1 LVILVVDNLS
11 PFTQDILD
19 CLDKLG
25 AKSVCRKFSELGSSS
40 NDGIT
45 YNGTNN
51 YNCNHRYNK
60 VILSGRQK
68 NNKEINV
75 ANSKIIKSCFEKD
88 TPILGICYGAEI
100 LALTF
105 GGSINKM
112 NNHIH
117 GVVSVT
123 VSKPSHLMPD
133 RKSVNVY
140 ESHRYSVSKL
150 PEGFDTLASSQYCK
164 HEIFS
169 HRKKKI
175 FGTQFHPEKSGTDG
189 LVLLS
194 NFLKI

>member
-11 PFTQDILD
+11 PFTPDILD

-25 AKSVCRKFSELGSSS
+25 AKCVCRKFSEVGSSN

-45 YNGTNN
+45 YIGSNN
-51 YNCNHRYNK
+51 YNDNYQYDK
-60 VILSGRQK
+60 VILSGRKK

-75 ANSKIIKSCFEKD
+75 TNSKIIKSCFEKN

-100 LALTF
+100 MALTF

-112 NNHIH
+112 NSHIH
-117 GVVSVT
+117 GIVSVT
-123 VSKPSHLMPD
+123 VSKPSYLMPD

-140 ESHRYSVSKL
+140 ESHIYSISKL

-169 HRKKKI
+169 HSKKKI